1 MNELFDILLKR
12 FKNNAA
18 MTLML
23 KCLMVLLYVSLH
35 TWFNVKEL
43 SLSALTPFNAAILSA
58 VLDWKWRD
66 AIPSSKLTD
75 HHCQSESFRTRYDFN
90 VGGNRVS
97 RNRFSLESL
106 DKNAFTTIQMFPS
119 VELSPT
125 VFGILLFL

>member
-58 VLDWKWRD
+58 VLD
-66 AIPSSKLTD
+66 
-75 HHCQSESFRTRYDFN
+75 
-90 VGGNRVS
+90 
-97 RNRFSLESL
+97 
-106 DKNAFTTIQMFPS
+106 
-119 VELSPT
+119 
-125 VFGILLFL
+125 